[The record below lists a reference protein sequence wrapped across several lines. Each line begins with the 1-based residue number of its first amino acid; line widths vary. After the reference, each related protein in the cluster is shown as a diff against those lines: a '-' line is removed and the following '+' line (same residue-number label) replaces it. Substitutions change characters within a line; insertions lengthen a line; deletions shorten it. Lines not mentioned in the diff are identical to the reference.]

1 MDSSP
6 GPHRSHTRGQPFRL
20 QPSEG
25 EYDTSSVN
33 TTSTQSID
41 IPESSSHNVSSEV
54 STSGYE
60 YQSSPNAPA
69 KRLNESAPPPEAM
82 YPLKRLKVEESDSSS
97 SNCSLS
103 ECSTPAEAPAPDS
116 ESERSSRVKISG
128 NKQFRSRS
136 LPPTLRRRRRTHQ
149 ENVQLHIPPVTL
161 NTLRE
166 LDLHEIYRN
175 PKLRHDVVFDSQL
188 HFRPN
193 LDGTRG
199 RRKKELA
206 DIYWQIVLREC
217 EVVLGSSKWRNAEMF
232 STTPRKLPILFET
245 MRDILLTL
253 VPKTDRSD
261 VESILDPPLLMQQLK
276 HNVLDFKGLSL
287 WLATVLKA
295 HCAPMRDQW
304 VEQMVA
310 KVAHGVDNRKVSA
323 LVEGIQ
329 MVFGIL
335 EAMKLDVANHQIRT
349 LRPHLI
355 STAISFEQGYFQ
367 DRIDQGRLD
376 MKEPRSWFAN
386 AVAARNTNEAPDHM
400 AIFTGAVVDM
410 LASSQY
416 AKYPATFVFDYERL
430 EGLRDD
436 IREATCLKMAILF
449 FRQLTLS
456 SKRDVDAATIDKLRT
471 SIIAILGEEDGVRRW
486 SQHSNAVALH
496 VAQTAYEFN
505 GSTGIADAST
515 VKMAENWFAKHLQI
529 NSPIYVHVEK
539 EISKEL
545 TGMVLRIIKGWSSLS
560 TFSIMQSADVTG
572 SSMELASI
580 AQRASHIVFMHWR
593 IFGKMY
599 LAS

>member
-6 GPHRSHTRGQPFRL
+6 GPHHSHTHGQPFHL

-41 IPESSSHNVSSEV
+41 IPESASHNVSSEV
-54 STSGYE
+54 STPGYE

-69 KRLNESAPPPEAM
+69 KRLNESAPPPETM

-103 ECSTPAEAPAPDS
+103 ECSAPTEAPAPDS
-116 ESERSSRVKISG
+116 ESERSSRVKVAG

-149 ENVQLHIPPVTL
+149 ESIQQHIPPVTL

-199 RRKKELA
+199 RRKKEMA
-206 DIYWQIVLREC
+206 DMYWQIVLREC
-217 EVVLGSSKWRNAEMF
+217 EVVLGSSKWKNAEMF

-367 DRIDQGRLD
+367 ERIDQGRLD

-386 AVAARNTNEAPDHM
+386 AVAARKTNEAPDHM
-400 AIFTGAVVDM
+400 AVFTGAVVDM
-410 LASSQY
+410 LAPSQY

-471 SIIAILGEEDGVRRW
+471 SIIAILGEEDGVHRW
-486 SQHSNAVALH
+486 LRHSNAVALH

-515 VKMAENWFAKHLQI
+515 VKMAENWFAKHLQT

>member
-6 GPHRSHTRGQPFRL
+6 GPYRSRTRGQPFHL
-20 QPSEG
+20 QTSEG

-41 IPESSSHNVSSEV
+41 IPESSSHNVGSEV
-54 STSGYE
+54 STSGYG
-60 YQSSPNAPA
+60 YQSSPNTPT
-69 KRLNESAPPPEAM
+69 KRLNESSPPPS
-82 YPLKRLKVEESDSSS
+82 KRSKVEESGPSSP
-97 SNCSLS
+97 NCSLS
-103 ECSTPAEAPAPDS
+103 ECPTPTEAPAPDS
-116 ESERSSRVKISG
+116 ESERPSRVKVGG

-136 LPPTLRRRRRTHQ
+136 LPPPRRRRRAHPESIQ
-149 ENVQLHIPPVTL
+149 QHIPPVTL

-193 LDGTRG
+193 LDGNRG
-199 RRKKELA
+199 RRKKEMA
-206 DIYWQIVLREC
+206 DMYWQIVLREC
-217 EVVLGSSKWRNAEMF
+217 EVVLGSSRWRNAEMF

-310 KVAHGVDNRKVSA
+310 KVAYGVDNGKVSA

-355 STAISFEQGYFQ
+355 STAISFEQSYFQ
-367 DRIDQGRLD
+367 ERIDQGRLD

-386 AVAARNTNEAPDHM
+386 AAAGRKTNEALDHM

-410 LASSQY
+410 LAPSGY

-449 FRQLTLS
+449 FRQLTLT

-471 SIIAILGEEDGVRRW
+471 SIIAILGEEDGVHRW
-486 SQHSNAVALH
+486 LRHSNAVALH

-505 GSTGIADAST
+505 GSTGIVDAPT
-515 VKMAENWFAKHLQI
+515 VKMAENWFAKHLQT
-529 NSPIYVHVEK
+529 NSPIYAHVEK

-599 LAS
+599 LTS

>member
-1 MDSSP
+1 M
-6 GPHRSHTRGQPFRL
+6 
-20 QPSEG
+20 
-25 EYDTSSVN
+25 
-33 TTSTQSID
+33 
-41 IPESSSHNVSSEV
+41 
-54 STSGYE
+54 
-60 YQSSPNAPA
+60 
-69 KRLNESAPPPEAM
+69 
-82 YPLKRLKVEESDSSS
+82 
-97 SNCSLS
+97 
-103 ECSTPAEAPAPDS
+103 
-116 ESERSSRVKISG
+116 
-128 NKQFRSRS
+128 
-136 LPPTLRRRRRTHQ
+136 
-149 ENVQLHIPPVTL
+149 
-161 NTLRE
+161 
-166 LDLHEIYRN
+166 
-175 PKLRHDVVFDSQL
+175 
-188 HFRPN
+188 
-193 LDGTRG
+193 
-199 RRKKELA
+199 
-206 DIYWQIVLREC
+206 YWQIVLREC

-261 VESILDPPLLMQQLK
+261 VESILDPPLLMQQLR

-367 DRIDQGRLD
+367 ERIDQGRLD
-376 MKEPRSWFAN
+376 MKEPRNWFAN
-386 AVAARNTNEAPDHM
+386 AVAARKTDEAPDHM
-400 AIFTGAVVDM
+400 AIFTGAAVDM
-410 LASSQY
+410 LAPSQY

-471 SIIAILGEEDGVRRW
+471 SIIAILGEEDGVHRW
-486 SQHSNAVALH
+486 LRHSNAVALH

-505 GSTGIADAST
+505 GSAGIADAST
-515 VKMAENWFAKHLQI
+515 VKMAENWFAKHLQT
-529 NSPIYVHVEK
+529 NSPIYAHVEK